1 MALRDQPYL
10 PLYIQDYLT
19 DEKLNE
25 CSPATQGVYIKLL
38 CVLHKMEEY
47 GTILLKQS
55 DKQSNKQTK
64 NFAIKFAR
72 QIAFTVD
79 TIEAALDE
87 LVDNKVMTIDG
98 DILYQKRM
106 VKDNKLSIVRAE
118 SGKKG
123 GETTWKKPSFAKAN
137 AKAKAIANSESEYEN
152 ESIYNDAFNK
162 FWEAYPK
169 KRSKGQAEKAFK
181 KLKPDDLLLKTIL
194 EKIELLK
201 LTDDWKKDK
210 GQFIP
215 YPATWLNAKGWE
227 DEIEAEKKSRW
238 S

>member
-64 NFAIKFAR
+64 NFAIKFAK
-72 QIAFTVD
+72 QITFPVE
-79 TIEAALDE
+79 TIEEALVE
-87 LVDNKVMTIDG
+87 LLDNGVMSLDG
-98 DILYQKRM
+98 DILFQKRM
-106 VKDNKLSIVRAE
+106 VKDNKLSIIRAE

-137 AKAKAIANSESEYEN
+137 AKAKTIANSESEYEN

>member
-1 MALRDQPYL
+1 MAKDPAFLFYS
-10 PLYIQDYLT
+10 QDFLTGTMFMT
-19 DEKLNE
+19 DEETGK
-25 CSPATQGVYIKLL
+25 YIKLL
-38 CVLHKMEEY
+38 CAQHQKGGLIDTCAFDAIVAQSAQLRAKFIKTEHGYYNER
-47 GTILLKQS
+47 LL
-55 DKQSNKQTK
+55 N
-64 NFAIKFAR
+64 
-72 QIAFTVD
+72 
-79 TIEAALDE
+79 E
-87 LVDNKVMTIDG
+87 
-98 DILYQKRM
+98 M
-106 VKDNKLSIVRAE
+106 VKRSKKSNSLSENA
-118 SGKKG
+118 KKR
-123 GETTWKKPSFAKAN
+123 WSMQMQCNSNAN
-137 AKAKAIANSESEYEN
+137 ACAKHMPIEDEN

-194 EKIELLK
+194 DKIELLK

-227 DEIEAEKKSRW
+227 DEIETGKKSRW

>member
-47 GTILLKQS
+47 GTILLKQN

-64 NFAIKFAR
+64 NFAIKFAK
-72 QIAFTVD
+72 QISFTVD
-79 TIEAALDE
+79 VIETALDE
-87 LVDNKVMTIDG
+87 LVDNKVMTING

-123 GETTWKKPSFAKAN
+123 GETTWKKSIFAKAN

-181 KLKPDDLLLKTIL
+181 KLKPDDLLLQTIL

-227 DEIEAEKKSRW
+227 DEIETEKKSRW

>member
-1 MALRDQPYL
+1 ML
-10 PLYIQDYLT
+10 
-19 DEKLNE
+19 
-25 CSPATQGVYIKLL
+25 
-38 CVLHKMEEY
+38 
-47 GTILLKQS
+47 
-55 DKQSNKQTK
+55 
-64 NFAIKFAR
+64 
-72 QIAFTVD
+72 
-79 TIEAALDE
+79 
-87 LVDNKVMTIDG
+87 
-98 DILYQKRM
+98 
-106 VKDNKLSIVRAE
+106 
-118 SGKKG
+118 
-123 GETTWKKPSFAKAN
+123 AN

-181 KLKPDDLLLKTIL
+181 KLKPDESLLKTIL

-227 DEIEAEKKSRW
+227 DEIETGKKSRW
-238 S
+238 G